1 MGDRPDNDATTAEI
15 AAWMEQDFGEA
26 VAEGIKQAGDQTDE
40 AEGEET

>member
-1 MGDRPDNDATTAEI
+1 MADRPDDDATAAEI